1 MNSID
6 NRMQWDDIN
15 LLMDN
20 PRYMD
25 ISLKNIKGLISF
37 DQLPLFIPSFFW
49 MLDYK
54 IKQNN
59 PSVYRISQLFLH
71 SFAVIAFFFLILNIT
86 DDKKRAF
93 LSALF
98 FSIHPIQ
105 TEAVLSITNRAVIL
119 FSIFTFSSLIFFW
132 KFLKENRISLLIFS
146 LILYFCSILS
156 LEFLPLTF
164 LLILLIQFLAKRR
177 SLIASFLFLLINI
190 FGIFLW
196 LFVKKSPLSEVNI
209 FGYFYYL
216 TDILKLV
223 IFPFNLNVQHK
234 PYPYFSI
241 ETIVTFL
248 IILALIA
255 GIWFFR
261 KNRIVVFGI
270 SWYLLMILPFWGA
283 TYTVEAKS
291 YLAFGGIAILFG
303 ILMSKLF
310 NSTRRKD
317 LVIIFISIIFVVM
330 SGLTYARVKTWSNI
344 FSLWED
350 SLKKNPENPKAF
362 FNIGIYYMMK
372 NQDYQKAVE
381 NLEKSI
387 SINPENAKAY
397 IALGLAYKGL
407 AFFDMAYDSFE
418 KALMLNPGDSEAY
431 LCLGDLYAS
440 KDMIDEAEK
449 YYKKAL
455 DLNPYDYLS
464 SNNLALLYIKI
475 DEFDKAEK
483 WLKKSIKINPKG
495 FYALRN
501 LGILYLYYKK
511 EYEKGINYLKRS
523 LSSHSCQYQA
533 YFIERIIKEPD
544 KSKILK
550 RIELELL
557 LAKKELPG

>member
-1 MNSID
+1 
-6 NRMQWDDIN
+6 
-15 LLMDN
+15 
-20 PRYMD
+20 
-25 ISLKNIKGLISF
+25 
-37 DQLPLFIPSFFW
+37 
-49 MLDYK
+49 
-54 IKQNN
+54 
-59 PSVYRISQLFLH
+59 
-71 SFAVIAFFFLILNIT
+71 
-86 DDKKRAF
+86 
-93 LSALF
+93 
-98 FSIHPIQ
+98 
-105 TEAVLSITNRAVIL
+105 
-119 FSIFTFSSLIFFW
+119 
-132 KFLKENRISLLIFS
+132 
-146 LILYFCSILS
+146 
-156 LEFLPLTF
+156 
-164 LLILLIQFLAKRR
+164 
-177 SLIASFLFLLINI
+177 
-190 FGIFLW
+190 
-196 LFVKKSPLSEVNI
+196 
-209 FGYFYYL
+209 
-216 TDILKLV
+216 LV

-372 NQDYQKAVE
+372 YQDYQKAVE